1 MSSSL
6 LYGLGVMSGTSL
18 DGIDICYVKFKKEDD
33 SYFKIINTKTFKY
46 NSFWINKLGDIHLKN
61 DLE

>member
-18 DGIDICYVKFKKEDD
+18 DGIDICYVEFKKRMIVTSD
-33 SYFKIINTKTFKY
+33 
-46 NSFWINKLGDIHLKN
+46 NKF
-61 DLE
+61 